1 MERYGVRDIITMAE
15 IEREERRK
23 NRLKYTDRPQL
34 GHPATPFDWTSAAME
49 AFPAEIRQRRDAGA
63 RHGRRYRE
71 LAHRLFA
78 AATAMLENAIEA
90 AVAGQSAKLGPRQLV
105 DRARQLHAA
114 ARDITV
120 IAEAAMIVANSG
132 VNQHRSWPRR
142 PRRKNWT
149 FRTKQALLAD
159 DLKGRLIVR

>member
-1 MERYGVRDIITMAE
+1 MD
-15 IEREERRK
+15 
-23 NRLKYTDRPQL
+23 D
-34 GHPATPFDWTSAAME
+34 D
-49 AFPAEIRQRRDAGA
+49 
-63 RHGRRYRE
+63 YRE

-78 AATAMLENAIEA
+78 ATTAMLEDAIEA

-132 VNQHRSWPRR
+132 VNQHRNR
-142 PRRKNWT
+142 PRCPR
-149 FRTKQALLAD
+149 
-159 DLKGRLIVR
+159 